1 MNVAS
6 VIQAGEKPVL
16 IKLHGK
22 KGLGSFYSDSERVFM
37 KLLRNIMCCLKIVFD
52 SSEPVRDLFFLDRLF
67 P

>member
-22 KGLGSFYSDSERVFM
+22 KGLGSFYSDSERVVM
-37 KLLRNIMCCLKIVFD
+37 KLLHNIMCCLKIVFD
-52 SSEPVRDLFFLDRLF
+52 SSEPV
-67 P
+67 